1 MYRPTKKEAANFPK
15 ELMPLREII
24 AGNIHDAWAA
34 GRLDEGWRFGECL
47 DAQHKTHPCLR
58 PYEELPESEKEYDR
72 RTAEAAICC
81 ILDHGWHITRTDN

>member
-1 MYRPTKKEAANFPK
+1 MS
-15 ELMPLREII
+15 
-24 AGNIHDAWAA
+24 G
-34 GRLDEGWRFGECL
+34 
-47 DAQHKTHPCLR
+47 QHKTHPCLR